1 MSPQNSQKKCHRK
14 FIIAV
19 VAAAAALTAVP
30 VLAADLGYSLKDQPY
45 DEDPR
50 YSDIYRHPAPP
61 PPRYAAPYP
70 PPTVYRQDNYATPP
84 YVPPHQQHGYRQD
97 GYRQDGYRQDGYRQE
112 GRYAGD
118 CLPRDTVRARLEQRG
133 WYDFHDPQVTGNV
146 VHIRARRDNGR
157 LYDVTL
163 DRCSGQVMGAEAIR
177 ERSAQAPLAP
187 VPLPP
192 YGGDYRYRDPRG
204 GY

>member
-1 MSPQNSQKKCHRK
+1 MKIRN
-14 FIIAV
+14 ILVAT
-19 VAAAAALTAVP
+19 VAALGLAGAMPAT
-30 VLAADLGYSLKDQPY
+30 AADLDSGYPVGSAY
-45 DEDPR
+45 DDPR